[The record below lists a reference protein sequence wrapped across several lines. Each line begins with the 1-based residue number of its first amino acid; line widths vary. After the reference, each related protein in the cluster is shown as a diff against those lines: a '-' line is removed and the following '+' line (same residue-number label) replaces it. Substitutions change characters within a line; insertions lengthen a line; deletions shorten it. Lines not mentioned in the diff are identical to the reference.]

1 MSEKKTSEH
10 FLSPPESKK
19 KLSITFQLLSGP
31 RLVRLHPNS
40 GPVKVTNAG
49 LVHVAPC
56 VVSLFSDALPLLL
69 AGVGGHIYIY
79 TCVFKY
85 NIYIYTIYIYY
96 VCVYIYMYMYMY
108 ISIYV

>member
-1 MSEKKTSEH
+1 MSENKTSEH
-10 FLSPPESKK
+10 FRSPPESKK
-19 KLSITFQLLSGP
+19 TLSITFQLLSGP

-69 AGVGGHIYIY
+69 AGVGGYIYIY
-79 TCVFKY
+79 TCVCK
-85 NIYIYTIYIYY
+85 YIYTHIYIYY

-108 ISIYV
+108 IYIFK